1 MNPLPW
7 AKCNDKTTKSYTI
20 GALSQSD
27 LSFPLIAFL
36 LLILICLLLIFLSC
50 SASNDFAWE
59 EEKFIQY
66 LEHPLKEELE
76 KKNSVN

>member
-1 MNPLPW
+1 MSKVKWQDNQQ
-7 AKCNDKTTKSYTI
+7 SYTII

-36 LLILICLLLIFLSC
+36 LLILICLLLIVLSC

-76 KKNSVN
+76 KKSVN